1 MRNLSRRENGR
12 DSFLLSAAADGM
24 IGAGGRRTLLGEK
37 CRIKERGLFFRAGSY
52 IKESEGWAGRRT
64 EEHFEGNITAD

>member
-37 CRIKERGLFFRAGSY
+37 CRMTGMGLFFSGESY
-52 IKESEGWAGRRT
+52 IKESAKRRT
-64 EEHFEGNITAD
+64 EERIESYITAD